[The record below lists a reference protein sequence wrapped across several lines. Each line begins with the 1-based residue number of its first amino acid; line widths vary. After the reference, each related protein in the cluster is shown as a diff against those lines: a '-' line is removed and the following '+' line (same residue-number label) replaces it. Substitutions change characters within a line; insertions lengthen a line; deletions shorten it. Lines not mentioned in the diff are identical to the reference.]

1 MSDKKV
7 TSSQRSVAEYIR
19 MQIAICGKSQIDIA
33 REAGFAKP
41 NIITMI
47 KLGNTKLPIEKIGK
61 FAKAI
66 EVDAIH
72 LFKLC
77 MLEYYPE
84 NWAEIQRLVGQPV
97 MTLNEMEIL
106 ETIRESNVVNP
117 KLRTEEDK
125 VALLSVINTLKSD
138 NAAND

>member
-1 MSDKKV
+1 MNDKKALPR
-7 TSSQRSVAEYIR
+7 QRSVADYIK
-19 MQIAICGKSQIDIA
+19 MQINLCGKSQIDIA

-77 MLEYYPE
+77 MAEYYPE

-106 ETIRESNVVNP
+106 ETIRESNVINP
-117 KLRTEEDK
+117 RLRAEEDK
-125 VALLSVINTLKSD
+125 ATLLAAINTLKGD
-138 NAAND
+138 NAVND